1 MITSATEKVA
11 RPQPD
16 GGLDHDCQSR
26 VNLTVLLWLS
36 SSAVERN
43 AHLILGGLLYD
54 VTRRSDWIGSL
65 QQNVADVL

>member
-43 AHLILGGLLYD
+43 THLNHGLIGGLLYD
-54 VTRRSDWIGSL
+54 VTRRSD
-65 QQNVADVL
+65 